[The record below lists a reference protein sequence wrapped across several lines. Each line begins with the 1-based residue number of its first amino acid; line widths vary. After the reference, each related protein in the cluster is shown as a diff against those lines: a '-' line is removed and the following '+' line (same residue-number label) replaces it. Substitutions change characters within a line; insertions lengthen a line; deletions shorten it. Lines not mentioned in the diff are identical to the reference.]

1 MLVAFRCKED
11 GGYGRQMR
19 VGAHKEDGGVEGFEN
34 HWLNVHESIASDM
47 IVSDFFGRGYNMV
60 ETAKK
65 KTSLARAV
73 FSGSLGNMLEWFD
86 YGLYGYFAVIISSN
100 FFVAGDPIV
109 GLLLSFLTFGIGFLV
124 RPIGGILIGAYAD
137 KHGRIKALTLTI
149 LCMGICTMCMG
160 LLPTYAQVGVLAP
173 ILLTVLRLLQGLATG
188 GEFGS
193 SLTFISE
200 YGTPNNRAFLVSW
213 QPFSVGCGL
222 LLGSTAGLIVTTVL
236 PEAALY
242 DWGWRIPFICGIL
255 IAIYGVYM
263 RRTVPDPPAYLKMK
277 EEEKTQ
283 VQAHTP
289 IKEMFLRYKKSI
301 FAVIGLLV
309 GSSATYYLLITYMPT
324 YISQFMHSSLSSAFI
339 VNTSVIAI
347 NLCLCPFMGMLIDK
361 IGRRKSLIIGCL
373 GFLILSY
380 PIFYFLIQQTNPIIM
395 IALLGILIVFQTII
409 AVAIAVASAE
419 VFPTKLRNSGIGFS
433 YNLAAAIFGGLAP
446 LAATALI
453 AGTGDQ
459 LSITWLII
467 GGILVTFLTT
477 VFLLKGFYAH
487 EGKKAN

>member
-1 MLVAFRCKED
+1 M
-11 GGYGRQMR
+11 GYQK
-19 VGAHKEDGGVEGFEN
+19 A
-34 HWLNVHESIASDM
+34 A
-47 IVSDFFGRGYNMV
+47 
-60 ETAKK
+60 TAKK

-86 YGLYGYFAVIISSN
+86 YGLYGYFAVIISRD
-100 FFVAGDPIV
+100 FFVSDDPIV
-109 GLLLSFLTFGIGFLV
+109 GLLLSFLVFGTGFLV

-149 LCMGICTMCMG
+149 MCMGICTMCMG
-160 LLPTYAQVGVLAP
+160 LLPTYSQVGIAAP

-193 SLTFISE
+193 SLTFIAE

-222 LLGSTAGLIVTTVL
+222 LVGSAAGLLITTVL

-255 IAIYGVYM
+255 IAIYGVHM
-263 RRTVPDPPAYLKMK
+263 RKNVPDSPEFLKMK
-277 EEEKTQ
+277 EETNE
-283 VQAHTP
+283 AEEPHTP
-289 IKEMFLRYKKSI
+289 VKDLFLLYKKPI
-301 FAVIGLLV
+301 LTVMGLLV

-324 YISQFMHSSLSSAFI
+324 YISQFMHTSLSSAFV

-347 NLCLCPFMGMLIDK
+347 NLLLCPIVGKLIDK
-361 IGRRKSLIIGCL
+361 VGRRKCLIIGCL

-380 PIFYFLIQQTNPIIM
+380 PVFALLIQQTDAVVM
-395 IALLGILIVFQTII
+395 IALLGVLIVFQTIL
-409 AVAIAVASAE
+409 AVAIAVVSAE

-453 AGTGDQ
+453 AATGNQ
-459 LSITWLII
+459 LSITYLIL
-467 GGILVTFLTT
+467 GSILITFLTT
-477 VFLLKGFYAH
+477 VFLLKGFYAK
-487 EGKKAN
+487 GK

>member
-1 MLVAFRCKED
+1 ME
-11 GGYGRQMR
+11 
-19 VGAHKEDGGVEGFEN
+19 
-34 HWLNVHESIASDM
+34 
-47 IVSDFFGRGYNMV
+47 

-86 YGLYGYFAVIISSN
+86 YGLYGYFAVIISKD
-100 FFVAGDPIV
+100 FFVSDDPIV
-109 GLLLSFLTFGIGFLV
+109 GLLLSFLVFGTGFLV

-149 LCMGICTMCMG
+149 MGMGICTMCMG
-160 LLPTYAQVGVLAP
+160 LLPTYSQVGIVAP

-193 SLTFISE
+193 SLTFIAE
-200 YGTPNNRAFLVSW
+200 YGTPNNRAFLVSF

-222 LLGSTAGLIVTTVL
+222 IVGSTAGLLITTLL

-255 IAIYGVYM
+255 IAIYGVHM
-263 RRTVPDPPAYLKMK
+263 RKNVPDSPEFLKMK
-277 EEEKTQ
+277 EEAK
-283 VQAHTP
+283 QAEEPHTP
-289 IKEMFLRYKKSI
+289 IKELFLRYKKPI
-301 FAVIGLLV
+301 LTVMGLLA

-324 YISQFMHSSLSSAFI
+324 YISEFMGTSLSSAFV

-347 NLCLCPFMGMLIDK
+347 YLILCPFAGKIIDK
-361 IGRRKSLIIGCL
+361 YGRRKCLIIGCL
-373 GFLILSY
+373 GFLLLSY
-380 PIFYFLIQQTNPIIM
+380 PIFAALVQQTNALIM
-395 IALLGILIVFQTII
+395 IALLGILIVFQTLL
-409 AVAIAVASAE
+409 AVAIAVVSAE

-433 YNLAAAIFGGLAP
+433 YNLSAAIFGGLAP

-453 AGTGDQ
+453 AATGDQ
-459 LSITWLII
+459 LSITYLII
-467 GGILVTFLTT
+467 GAILVTFLTT
-477 VFLLKGFYAH
+477 VFVLKGFYT
-487 EGKKAN
+487 KTK

>member
-1 MLVAFRCKED
+1 
-11 GGYGRQMR
+11 
-19 VGAHKEDGGVEGFEN
+19 
-34 HWLNVHESIASDM
+34 
-47 IVSDFFGRGYNMV
+47 
-60 ETAKK
+60 
-65 KTSLARAV
+65 
-73 FSGSLGNMLEWFD
+73 MLEWFD
-86 YGLYGYFAVIISSN
+86 YGLYGYFAVIISRD
-100 FFVAGDPIV
+100 FFVSDDPIV
-109 GLLLSFLTFGIGFLV
+109 GLLLSFLVFGTGFLV

-149 LCMGICTMCMG
+149 MCMGICTMCMG
-160 LLPTYAQVGVLAP
+160 LLPTYSQVGIAAP

-193 SLTFISE
+193 SLTFIAE

-222 LLGSTAGLIVTTVL
+222 LVGSAAGLLITTVL

-255 IAIYGVYM
+255 IAIYGVHM
-263 RRTVPDPPAYLKMK
+263 RKNVPDSPEFLKMK
-277 EEEKTQ
+277 EETNEAQ
-283 VQAHTP
+283 EPHTP
-289 IKEMFLRYKKSI
+289 VKDLFLLYKKPI
-301 FAVIGLLV
+301 LTVMGLLV

-324 YISQFMHSSLSSAFI
+324 YISQFMHTSLSSAFV

-347 NLCLCPFMGMLIDK
+347 NLLLCPIVGKLIDK
-361 IGRRKSLIIGCL
+361 VGRRKCLIIGCL

-380 PIFYFLIQQTNPIIM
+380 PVFALLIQQTDAVVM
-395 IALLGILIVFQTII
+395 IALLGVLIVFQTIL
-409 AVAIAVASAE
+409 AVAIAVVSAE

-453 AGTGDQ
+453 AATGNQ
-459 LSITWLII
+459 LSITYLIL
-467 GGILVTFLTT
+467 GSILITFLTT
-477 VFLLKGFYAH
+477 VFLLKGFYAK
-487 EGKKAN
+487 GK

>member
-1 MLVAFRCKED
+1 MAT
-11 GGYGRQMR
+11 
-19 VGAHKEDGGVEGFEN
+19 
-34 HWLNVHESIASDM
+34 
-47 IVSDFFGRGYNMV
+47 
-60 ETAKK
+60 TAKK

-86 YGLYGYFAVIISSN
+86 YGLYGYFAVIISRD
-100 FFVAGDPIV
+100 FFVSDDPIV
-109 GLLLSFLTFGIGFLV
+109 GLLLSFLVFGTGFLV

-149 LCMGICTMCMG
+149 MCMGICTMCMG
-160 LLPTYAQVGVLAP
+160 LLPTYSQVGIAAP

-193 SLTFISE
+193 SLTFIAE

-222 LLGSTAGLIVTTVL
+222 LVGSAAGLLITTVL

-255 IAIYGVYM
+255 IAIYGVHM
-263 RRTVPDPPAYLKMK
+263 RKNVPDSPEFLKMK
-277 EEEKTQ
+277 EETNE
-283 VQAHTP
+283 AEEPHTP
-289 IKEMFLRYKKSI
+289 VKDLFLLYKKPI
-301 FAVIGLLV
+301 LTVMGLLV

-324 YISQFMHSSLSSAFI
+324 YISQFMHTSLSSAFV

-347 NLCLCPFMGMLIDK
+347 NLLLCPIVGKLIDK
-361 IGRRKSLIIGCL
+361 VGRRKCLIIGCL
-373 GFLILSY
+373 GVLILSY
-380 PIFYFLIQQTNPIIM
+380 PVFALLIQQTDAVVM
-395 IALLGILIVFQTII
+395 IALLGVLIVFQTIL
-409 AVAIAVASAE
+409 AVAIAVVSAE

-453 AGTGDQ
+453 AATGNQ
-459 LSITWLII
+459 LSITYLIL
-467 GGILVTFLTT
+467 GSILITFLTT
-477 VFLLKGFYAH
+477 VFLLKGFYAK
-487 EGKKAN
+487 GK

>member
-1 MLVAFRCKED
+1 MAT
-11 GGYGRQMR
+11 
-19 VGAHKEDGGVEGFEN
+19 
-34 HWLNVHESIASDM
+34 
-47 IVSDFFGRGYNMV
+47 
-60 ETAKK
+60 TAKK

-86 YGLYGYFAVIISSN
+86 YGLYGYFAVIISRD
-100 FFVAGDPIV
+100 FFVSDDPIV
-109 GLLLSFLTFGIGFLV
+109 GLLLSFLVFGTGFLV

-149 LCMGICTMCMG
+149 MCMGICTMCMG
-160 LLPTYAQVGVLAP
+160 LLPTYSQVGIAAP

-193 SLTFISE
+193 SLTFIAE

-222 LLGSTAGLIVTTVL
+222 LVGSAAGLLITTVL

-255 IAIYGVYM
+255 IAIYGVHM
-263 RRTVPDPPAYLKMK
+263 RKNVPDSPEFLKMK
-277 EEEKTQ
+277 EETNEAQ
-283 VQAHTP
+283 EPHTP
-289 IKEMFLRYKKSI
+289 VKDLFLLYKKPI
-301 FAVIGLLV
+301 LTVMGLLV

-324 YISQFMHSSLSSAFI
+324 YISQFMHTSLSSAFV

-347 NLCLCPFMGMLIDK
+347 NLLLCPIVGKLIDK
-361 IGRRKSLIIGCL
+361 VGRRKCLIIGCL

-380 PIFYFLIQQTNPIIM
+380 PVFALLIQQTDAVVM
-395 IALLGILIVFQTII
+395 IALLGVLIVFQTIL
-409 AVAIAVASAE
+409 AVAIAVVSAE

-453 AGTGDQ
+453 AATGNQ
-459 LSITWLII
+459 LSITYLIL
-467 GGILVTFLTT
+467 GSILITFLTT
-477 VFLLKGFYAH
+477 VFLLKGFYAK
-487 EGKKAN
+487 GK

>member
-1 MLVAFRCKED
+1 MA
-11 GGYGRQMR
+11 
-19 VGAHKEDGGVEGFEN
+19 A
-34 HWLNVHESIASDM
+34 
-47 IVSDFFGRGYNMV
+47 
-60 ETAKK
+60 TAKK
-65 KTSLARAV
+65 KTSLAKAV

-86 YGLYGYFAVIISSN
+86 YGLYGYFAVIISHN
-100 FFVAGDPIV
+100 FFVSDDPIV
-109 GLLLSFLTFGIGFLV
+109 GLLLSFLVFGTGFLV

-137 KHGRIKALTLTI
+137 KHGRVKGLTLTI

-160 LLPTYAQVGVLAP
+160 LLPTYAQIGIAAP
-173 ILLTVLRLLQGLATG
+173 ILLVILRLLQGLATG

-193 SLTFISE
+193 ALTFIAE

-222 LLGSTAGLIVTTVL
+222 LVGSAAGLLITTIM

-255 IAIYGVYM
+255 IAIYGVHM
-263 RRTVPDPPAYLKMK
+263 RKNVPDSPEFLKMK
-277 EEEKTQ
+277 EESKT
-283 VQAHTP
+283 VEEPHTP
-289 IKEMFLRYKKSI
+289 IKDLFLRYKKPI
-301 FAVIGLLV
+301 FTVIGLLV

-324 YISQFMHSSLSSAFI
+324 YISEFMGTSLSSAFV

-347 NLCLCPFMGMLIDK
+347 YLILCPFMGLLIDK

-380 PIFYFLIQQTNPIIM
+380 PVFALLIQQDNPVIM

-409 AVAIAVASAE
+409 AVAIAVVSAE
-419 VFPTKLRNSGIGFS
+419 IFPTKLRSSGIGFS
-433 YNLAAAIFGGLAP
+433 YNLAAAVFGGLAP

-459 LSITWLII
+459 LSITYLILGAI
-467 GGILVTFLTT
+467 FVTFLTT
-477 VFLLKGFYAH
+477 LFLLKGFYAK
-487 EGKKAN
+487 GK

>member
-1 MLVAFRCKED
+1 
-11 GGYGRQMR
+11 
-19 VGAHKEDGGVEGFEN
+19 
-34 HWLNVHESIASDM
+34 
-47 IVSDFFGRGYNMV
+47 
-60 ETAKK
+60 
-65 KTSLARAV
+65 
-73 FSGSLGNMLEWFD
+73 MLEWFD
-86 YGLYGYFAVIISSN
+86 YGLYGYFAVIISRD
-100 FFVAGDPIV
+100 FFVSDDPIV
-109 GLLLSFLTFGIGFLV
+109 GLLLSFLVFGTGFLV

-149 LCMGICTMCMG
+149 MCMGICTMCMG
-160 LLPTYAQVGVLAP
+160 LLPTYSQVGIASP

-193 SLTFISE
+193 SLTFIAE

-222 LLGSTAGLIVTTVL
+222 LVGSAAGLLITTVL

-255 IAIYGVYM
+255 IAIYGVHM
-263 RRTVPDPPAYLKMK
+263 RKNVPDSPEFLKMK
-277 EEEKTQ
+277 EETNE
-283 VQAHTP
+283 AEEPHTP
-289 IKEMFLRYKKSI
+289 VKDLFLLYKKPI
-301 FAVIGLLV
+301 LTVMGLLV

-324 YISQFMHSSLSSAFI
+324 YISQFMHTSLSSAFV

-347 NLCLCPFMGMLIDK
+347 NLLLCPIVGKLIDK
-361 IGRRKSLIIGCL
+361 VGRRKCLIIGCL

-380 PIFYFLIQQTNPIIM
+380 PVFALLIQQTDAVVM
-395 IALLGILIVFQTII
+395 IALLGVLIVFQTIL
-409 AVAIAVASAE
+409 AVAIAVVSAE

-453 AGTGDQ
+453 AATGNQ
-459 LSITWLII
+459 LSITYLIL
-467 GGILVTFLTT
+467 GSILITFLTT
-477 VFLLKGFYAH
+477 VFLLKGFYAK
-487 EGKKAN
+487 GK

>member
-1 MLVAFRCKED
+1 MAT
-11 GGYGRQMR
+11 
-19 VGAHKEDGGVEGFEN
+19 
-34 HWLNVHESIASDM
+34 
-47 IVSDFFGRGYNMV
+47 
-60 ETAKK
+60 TAKK

-86 YGLYGYFAVIISSN
+86 YGLYGYFAVIISRD
-100 FFVAGDPIV
+100 FFVSDDPIV
-109 GLLLSFLTFGIGFLV
+109 GLLLSFLVFGTGFLV

-149 LCMGICTMCMG
+149 MCMGICTMCMG
-160 LLPTYAQVGVLAP
+160 LLPTYSQVGIAAP

-193 SLTFISE
+193 SLTFIAE

-222 LLGSTAGLIVTTVL
+222 LVGSAAGLLITTVL

-255 IAIYGVYM
+255 IAIYGVHM
-263 RRTVPDPPAYLKMK
+263 RKNVPDSPEFLKMK
-277 EEEKTQ
+277 EETNE
-283 VQAHTP
+283 AEEPHTP
-289 IKEMFLRYKKSI
+289 VKDLFLLYKKPI
-301 FAVIGLLV
+301 LTVMGLLV

-324 YISQFMHSSLSSAFI
+324 YISQFMYTSLSSAFV

-347 NLCLCPFMGMLIDK
+347 NLLLCPIVGKLIDK
-361 IGRRKSLIIGCL
+361 VGRRKCLIIGCL

-380 PIFYFLIQQTNPIIM
+380 PVFALLIQQTDAVVM
-395 IALLGILIVFQTII
+395 IALLGVLIVFQTIL
-409 AVAIAVASAE
+409 AVAIAVVSAE

-453 AGTGDQ
+453 AATGNQ
-459 LSITWLII
+459 LSITYLIL
-467 GGILVTFLTT
+467 GSILITFLTT
-477 VFLLKGFYAH
+477 VFLLKGFYAK
-487 EGKKAN
+487 GK

>member
-1 MLVAFRCKED
+1 MAT
-11 GGYGRQMR
+11 
-19 VGAHKEDGGVEGFEN
+19 
-34 HWLNVHESIASDM
+34 
-47 IVSDFFGRGYNMV
+47 
-60 ETAKK
+60 TAKK

-86 YGLYGYFAVIISSN
+86 YGLYGYFAVIISRD
-100 FFVAGDPIV
+100 FFVSDDPIV
-109 GLLLSFLTFGIGFLV
+109 GLLLSFLVFGTGFLV

-149 LCMGICTMCMG
+149 MCMGICTMCMG
-160 LLPTYAQVGVLAP
+160 LLPTYSQVGIAAP

-193 SLTFISE
+193 SLTFIAE

-222 LLGSTAGLIVTTVL
+222 LVGSAAGLLITTVL

-255 IAIYGVYM
+255 IAIYGVHM
-263 RRTVPDPPAYLKMK
+263 RKNVPDSPEFLKMK
-277 EEEKTQ
+277 EETNE
-283 VQAHTP
+283 AEEPHTP
-289 IKEMFLRYKKSI
+289 VKDLFLLYKKPI
-301 FAVIGLLV
+301 LTVMGLLV

-324 YISQFMHSSLSSAFI
+324 YISQFMHTSLSSAFV
-339 VNTSVIAI
+339 VNTSVITI
-347 NLCLCPFMGMLIDK
+347 NLLLCPIVGKLIDK
-361 IGRRKSLIIGCL
+361 VGRRKCLIIGCL

-380 PIFYFLIQQTNPIIM
+380 PVFALLIQQTDAVVM
-395 IALLGILIVFQTII
+395 IALLGVLIVFQTIL
-409 AVAIAVASAE
+409 AVAIAVVSAE

-453 AGTGDQ
+453 AATGNQ
-459 LSITWLII
+459 LSITYLIL
-467 GGILVTFLTT
+467 GSILITFLTT
-477 VFLLKGFYAH
+477 VFLLKGFYAK
-487 EGKKAN
+487 GK

>member
-1 MLVAFRCKED
+1 MAT
-11 GGYGRQMR
+11 
-19 VGAHKEDGGVEGFEN
+19 
-34 HWLNVHESIASDM
+34 
-47 IVSDFFGRGYNMV
+47 
-60 ETAKK
+60 TAKK

-86 YGLYGYFAVIISSN
+86 YGLYGYFAVIISRD
-100 FFVAGDPIV
+100 FFVSDDPIV
-109 GLLLSFLTFGIGFLV
+109 GLLLSFLVFGTGFLV

-149 LCMGICTMCMG
+149 MCMGICTMCMG
-160 LLPTYAQVGVLAP
+160 LLPTYSQVGIAAP

-193 SLTFISE
+193 SLTFIAE

-222 LLGSTAGLIVTTVL
+222 LVGSAAGLLITTVL

-255 IAIYGVYM
+255 IAIYGVHM
-263 RRTVPDPPAYLKMK
+263 RKNVPDSPEFLKMK
-277 EEEKTQ
+277 EETNE
-283 VQAHTP
+283 AEEPHTP
-289 IKEMFLRYKKSI
+289 VKDLFLLYKKPI
-301 FAVIGLLV
+301 LTVMGLLV
-309 GSSATYYLLITYMPT
+309 GSSATYYLLITYKPT
-324 YISQFMHSSLSSAFI
+324 YISQFMHTSLSSAFV

-347 NLCLCPFMGMLIDK
+347 NLLLCPIVGKLIDK
-361 IGRRKSLIIGCL
+361 VGRRKCLIIGCL

-380 PIFYFLIQQTNPIIM
+380 PVFALLIQQTDAVVL
-395 IALLGILIVFQTII
+395 IALLGVLIVFQTIL
-409 AVAIAVASAE
+409 AVAIAVVSAE

-453 AGTGDQ
+453 AATGNQ
-459 LSITWLII
+459 LSITYLIL
-467 GGILVTFLTT
+467 GSILITFLTT
-477 VFLLKGFYAH
+477 VFLLKGFYAK
-487 EGKKAN
+487 GK

>member
-1 MLVAFRCKED
+1 MAT
-11 GGYGRQMR
+11 
-19 VGAHKEDGGVEGFEN
+19 
-34 HWLNVHESIASDM
+34 
-47 IVSDFFGRGYNMV
+47 
-60 ETAKK
+60 TAKK

-86 YGLYGYFAVIISSN
+86 YGLYGYFAVIISRD
-100 FFVAGDPIV
+100 FFVSDDPIV
-109 GLLLSFLTFGIGFLV
+109 GLLLSFLVFGTGFLV

-149 LCMGICTMCMG
+149 MCMGICTMCMG
-160 LLPTYAQVGVLAP
+160 LLPTYSQVGIAAP

-193 SLTFISE
+193 SLTFIAE

-222 LLGSTAGLIVTTVL
+222 LVGSAAGLLITTVL

-255 IAIYGVYM
+255 IAIYGVHM
-263 RRTVPDPPAYLKMK
+263 RKNVPDSPEFLKMK
-277 EEEKTQ
+277 EETNE
-283 VQAHTP
+283 AEEPHTP
-289 IKEMFLRYKKSI
+289 VKDLFLLYKKPI
-301 FAVIGLLV
+301 LTVMGLLV

-324 YISQFMHSSLSSAFI
+324 YISQFMHTSLSSAFV

-347 NLCLCPFMGMLIDK
+347 NLLLCPIVGKLIDK
-361 IGRRKSLIIGCL
+361 VGRRKCLIIGCL

-380 PIFYFLIQQTNPIIM
+380 PVFALLIQQTDAVVM
-395 IALLGILIVFQTII
+395 IALLGVLIVFQTIL
-409 AVAIAVASAE
+409 AVAIAVVSAE

-453 AGTGDQ
+453 AATGNQ
-459 LSITWLII
+459 LSITYMILGSILI
-467 GGILVTFLTT
+467 TFLTT
-477 VFLLKGFYAH
+477 VFLLKGFYAK
-487 EGKKAN
+487 GK

>member
-1 MLVAFRCKED
+1 MAT
-11 GGYGRQMR
+11 
-19 VGAHKEDGGVEGFEN
+19 
-34 HWLNVHESIASDM
+34 
-47 IVSDFFGRGYNMV
+47 
-60 ETAKK
+60 TAKK

-86 YGLYGYFAVIISSN
+86 YGLYGYFAVIISRD
-100 FFVAGDPIV
+100 FFVSDDPIV
-109 GLLLSFLTFGIGFLV
+109 GLLLSFLVFGTGFLV

-149 LCMGICTMCMG
+149 MCMGICTMCMG
-160 LLPTYAQVGVLAP
+160 LLPTYSQVGIAAP

-193 SLTFISE
+193 SLTFVAE

-222 LLGSTAGLIVTTVL
+222 LVGSAAGLLITTVL

-255 IAIYGVYM
+255 IAIYGVHM
-263 RRTVPDPPAYLKMK
+263 RKNVPDSPEFLKMK
-277 EEEKTQ
+277 EETNE
-283 VQAHTP
+283 AEEPHTP
-289 IKEMFLRYKKSI
+289 VKDLFLLYKKPI
-301 FAVIGLLV
+301 LTVMGLLV

-324 YISQFMHSSLSSAFI
+324 YISQFMHTSLSSAFV
-339 VNTSVIAI
+339 VNTSVITI
-347 NLCLCPFMGMLIDK
+347 NLLLCPIVGKLIDK
-361 IGRRKSLIIGCL
+361 VGRRKCLIIGCL

-380 PIFYFLIQQTNPIIM
+380 PVFALLIQQTDAVVM
-395 IALLGILIVFQTII
+395 IALLGVLIVFQTIL
-409 AVAIAVASAE
+409 AVAIAVVSAE

-453 AGTGDQ
+453 AATGNQ
-459 LSITWLII
+459 LSITYLIL
-467 GGILVTFLTT
+467 GSILITFLTT
-477 VFLLKGFYAH
+477 VFLLKGFYAK
-487 EGKKAN
+487 GK

>member
-1 MLVAFRCKED
+1 MAT
-11 GGYGRQMR
+11 
-19 VGAHKEDGGVEGFEN
+19 
-34 HWLNVHESIASDM
+34 
-47 IVSDFFGRGYNMV
+47 
-60 ETAKK
+60 TAKK

-86 YGLYGYFAVIISSN
+86 YGLYGYFAVIISRD
-100 FFVAGDPIV
+100 FFVSDDPIV
-109 GLLLSFLTFGIGFLV
+109 GLLLSFLVFGTGFLV

-149 LCMGICTMCMG
+149 MCMGICTMCMG
-160 LLPTYAQVGVLAP
+160 LLPTYSQVGIAAP

-193 SLTFISE
+193 SLTFIAE

-222 LLGSTAGLIVTTVL
+222 LVGSAAGLLITTVL

-255 IAIYGVYM
+255 IAIYGVHM
-263 RRTVPDPPAYLKMK
+263 RKNVPDSPEFLKMK
-277 EEEKTQ
+277 EETNE
-283 VQAHTP
+283 AEEPHTP
-289 IKEMFLRYKKSI
+289 VKDLFLLYKKPI
-301 FAVIGLLV
+301 LTVMGLLV

-324 YISQFMHSSLSSAFI
+324 YISQFMHTSLSSAFV

-347 NLCLCPFMGMLIDK
+347 NLLLCPIVGKLIDK
-361 IGRRKSLIIGCL
+361 VGRRKCLIIGCL

-380 PIFYFLIQQTNPIIM
+380 PVFALLIQQTDAVVM
-395 IALLGILIVFQTII
+395 IALLGVLIVFQTIL
-409 AVAIAVASAE
+409 AVAIAVVSAE

-433 YNLAAAIFGGLAP
+433 YNLAAAIFGGFAP

-453 AGTGDQ
+453 AATGNQ
-459 LSITWLII
+459 LSITYLIL
-467 GGILVTFLTT
+467 GSILITFLTT
-477 VFLLKGFYAH
+477 VFLLKGFYAK
-487 EGKKAN
+487 GK